1 MRWRRG
7 PMRVLRTLLFTPGNN
22 WRMIQ
27 KAKDLPADAIILD
40 LEDAVTMAEKET
52 GRIFVRDGVP
62 LIKSGGPEVY
72 VRVNALTTDLTHED
86 LAFTVQTD
94 LDGVVLPKA
103 EASEDILR
111 VEEMIG
117 ELEEE
122 DPRPGGIAILPLL
135 ETAKGVMNVDE
146 IIAASGRVIAVC
158 FGALDFTRDMGTSI
172 SRDGAEVFYARSKIA
187 LVANA
192 NRVQAI
198 DTPWFDLADEDGLI
212 RESNFARQLGYR
224 GKLLI
229 HPDQVETVN
238 RIFSPSQEETEYAE
252 KVVDA
257 FREAEARGLG
267 AISLD
272 GKMIDTATFRQ
283 AEALLSYALAISE
296 KEAGRG

>member
-1 MRWRRG
+1 M
-7 PMRVLRTLLFTPGNN
+7 RTLLFTPGNN

-40 LEDAVTMAEKET
+40 LEDAVPMAEKET
-52 GRIFVRDGVP
+52 GRIFVRDGIP
-62 LIKSGGPEVY
+62 LIKSGGPEVF
-72 VRVNALTTDLTHED
+72 VRLNALTTDLTYED
-86 LAFTVQTD
+86 LTFSVQRD

-103 EASEDILR
+103 ESKEDILR
-111 VEEMIG
+111 VEGMIG

-122 DPRPGGIAILPLL
+122 SPRPGGITILPLL
-135 ETAKGVMNVDE
+135 ETAKGVMNVNE

-192 NRVQAI
+192 NNVQAI
-198 DTPWFDLADEDGLI
+198 DTPWFDLADEEGLI
-212 RESNFARQLGYR
+212 RESRFARQLGYR

-229 HPDQVETVN
+229 HPDQVEVVN
-238 RIFSPSQEETEYAE
+238 RIFSPSEEEIEYAE

-257 FREAEARGLG
+257 FRKAEARGLG
-267 AISLD
+267 AVSLD

-283 AEALLSYALAISE
+283 AEALLSYAQAISE
-296 KEAGRG
+296 KEGGRG